1 MIKHLV
7 FSITLEFIFLAY
19 LSNRMPICLFI
30 RYYGLKCIFND
41 TMSELNTKTV
51 QRYKLK
57 NVKWNKNLVKI
68 YYFCTYKSGCGA
80 VG

>member
-1 MIKHLV
+1 
-7 FSITLEFIFLAY
+7 
-19 LSNRMPICLFI
+19 MPICLFI